1 MAFMLAIDW
10 VVVTKVQLHSNIC
23 VIKCVEIKPLF
34 INASDNQKFEF
45 SLKKKSGYKIICF
58 VKTDPFYVKCLHIHT
73 HLFRQ
78 CLWIIGV

>member
-45 SLKKKSGYKIICF
+45 SLKKKVRIQNYMFCEDRPLLCKMLAYPH
-58 VKTDPFYVKCLHIHT
+58 PFI
-73 HLFRQ
+73 
-78 CLWIIGV
+78 